1 MDLDQLRELLDE
13 LADDGYP
20 GDTLVDLAFQ
30 PTYGLVGPLQVVLG
44 IPRSDDQ
51 PARLILAG
59 SATNYLDG
67 EADQKLKA
75 EGWQLCSSN
84 HASVNFFVESCTC
97 PATRPS
103 TN

>member
-44 IPRSDDQ
+44 IPRKSPTE

-67 EADQKLKA
+67 EADQRLKA
-75 EGWQLCSSN
+75 EGWQ
-84 HASVNFFVESCTC
+84 
-97 PATRPS
+97 
-103 TN
+103 